1 MERTMTFQ
9 QHLATALSQRQ
20 AMPHPQAAQLVQA
33 QQEAQAARFAEQAAT
48 HQALRL
54 ALATYRLAAAT
65 RIMGSA
71 Q

>member
-1 MERTMTFQ
+1 MTFQ
-9 QHLATALSQRQ
+9 QHLANALTQRQ
-20 AMPHPQAAQLVQA
+20 AMRHPQAEQLAQA
-33 QQEAQAARFAEQAAT
+33 HQEAQAARFAEQAAT

-54 ALATYRLAAAT
+54 ALASYRLTAAT